1 MKKLRKKES
10 MNSLESLQ
18 KSESRLRRAEL
29 ASRSGCWELHLDSQI
44 MYASYGAE
52 KLYGVYNDQF
62 EYAIIK
68 EITLPQYRPFL
79 DTALKNLTEDN
90 IPYDVEFKIKTADTG
105 EIKDIHSVATF
116 DKEHRIVFG
125 ITQDITERKQE
136 EEHFKESQHIIESII
151 NSIPARVFWKDKNL
165 VYLGCNTLFAND
177 AGFSSPKDII
187 GKDDFQMG
195 WSKVAKLYRSDD
207 MQVIISKKP
216 KLNYDELQITAEG
229 NEINLLTSKTPL
241 LNNQGEVTGIIGT
254 YLDITKR
261 RQAELALK
269 ESESSLRESQKLAR
283 MGSWTLN
290 LIDQITEWSENNFI
304 IYGYKPFEFIP
315 TLEHF
320 KNRVHPDDWNIV
332 EKDMDFVFKNKVDSI
347 SEIRII
353 LPDGTIKWFQNNVV
367 PILQNDKVVKLIGI
381 NLDITESKLTQL
393 VLKENRNKL
402 IQLNADKDRFISIL
416 GHDLKNPFNNILGFS
431 EILTDEIDSLNKDEI
446 KDIAKDIHKSAQ
458 ITNKLLE
465 DILMWARTQQGKI
478 PFKPHKISFTE
489 ICKNIIET
497 LKPNADAKNI
507 TIDYSAPMEI
517 IIFADNDMLKTVLR
531 NLVSNAIK
539 FTNNSGVINISAE
552 VNSENVTISVSDNG
566 IGIPS
571 ENLAKLFDISEVLS
585 TKGTAGETGTGLG
598 LLLCKEFVEKHGGK
612 IWVESTVGEGC
623 DFKFTLPVFNEQSL

>member
-1 MKKLRKKES
+1 MIKKR
-10 MNSLESLQ
+10 
-18 KSESRLRRAEL
+18 
-29 ASRSGCWELHLDSQI
+29 
-44 MYASYGAE
+44 
-52 KLYGVYNDQF
+52 
-62 EYAIIK
+62 IK
-68 EITLPQYRPFL
+68 EIRDYVFAENENFSL
-79 DTALKNLTEDN
+79 
-90 IPYDVEFKIKTADTG
+90 
-105 EIKDIHSVATF
+105 
-116 DKEHRIVFG
+116 EHRIFLSATAVGVLICVVGGFINFMLAPSPVTILVPLFLSIVLIVIYYFVRFKKIVKPFLTPIIIISIFG
-125 ITQDITERKQE
+125 
-136 EEHFKESQHIIESII
+136 
-151 NSIPARVFWKDKNL
+151 NSILWIFTGGINGSDIMIAFIILIIGTLVVPEKIKIYIFILFIAANIFIHLIQFYRPDLIIYYPTETARWADNIITLIYSSYF
-165 VYLGCNTLFAND
+165 VYL
-177 AGFSSPKDII
+177 II
-187 GKDDFQMG
+187 RLILKNYNLEKL
-195 WSKVAKLYRSDD
+195 KVEKS
-207 MQVIISKKP
+207 
-216 KLNYDELQITAEG
+216 
-229 NEINLLTSKTPL
+229 EINL
-241 LNNQGEVTGIIGT
+241 
-254 YLDITKR
+254 
-261 RQAELALK
+261 
-269 ESESSLRESQKLAR
+269 
-283 MGSWTLN
+283 
-290 LIDQITEWSENNFI
+290 
-304 IYGYKPFEFIP
+304 
-315 TLEHF
+315 H
-320 KNRVHPDDWNIV
+320 
-332 EKDMDFVFKNKVDSI
+332 
-347 SEIRII
+347 
-353 LPDGTIKWFQNNVV
+353 
-367 PILQNDKVVKLIGI
+367 
-381 NLDITESKLTQL
+381 
-393 VLKENRNKL
+393 
-402 IQLNADKDRFISIL
+402 QLNADKDRFISIL

-612 IWVESTVGEGC
+612 IWVESTVGEGS